1 MSRAIYSVSSLVHY
15 LKETLDHDMRVQ
27 SILVQGEISN
37 FTNHRSGHW
46 YFTLKDAKAR
56 ISCVMFASY
65 ACRCRILPKEGMKV
79 IVKAS
84 LSVYETSGQVQLYV
98 NQLQSDGLGDYYLQ
112 YEQLKQ
118 KLAAEGLFD
127 PQHKKPL
134 PAYPQHIVLI
144 SAKEGAAVEDMRH
157 TLARRWP
164 LAKVTFL
171 PSLVQGK
178 DAAIDLIAK
187 LKEADALRPDVILLG
202 RGGGSIEDLW
212 CFNDEQLARCI
223 FACES
228 VVVSGVGHE
237 TDTTLVDYVS
247 DARAATPTAA
257 AELVTPNIMVIRRNL
272 SIQRQR
278 MGQSITKCLAE
289 GKRSLRRFQDYRYLQ
304 DPLLY
309 VKDEQLRLAMM
320 TRELEQ
326 FPVRLTMEQ
335 HCLQEQKQ
343 RLLLSFQKQE
353 KELHERYHHLT
364 WRLRQGITNHKQNR
378 RKQLAALAGLLDAYS
393 PLKILHRGY
402 AVVYDKGQMMKSVT
416 RIKKGARIDIC
427 MQDGILHTEVNDKE
441 EFTWQR
447 NRPFNNQ

>member
-1 MSRAIYSVSSLVHY
+1 MSRSIYSVSSLVHY
-15 LKETLDHDMRVQ
+15 LKETIDHDMRVQ
-27 SILVQGEISN
+27 AILVQGEISN

-65 ACRCRILPKEGMKV
+65 ASRCRILPTEGMRV

-84 LSVYETSGQVQLYV
+84 LSMYEASGQVQLYV

-112 YEQLKQ
+112 LEQLKQ
-118 KLAAEGLFD
+118 KLNAEGLFD

-134 PAYPQHIVLI
+134 PAYPEHIVLI

-178 DAAIDLIAK
+178 SAVGDLIEK
-187 LKEADALRPDVILLG
+187 LKQGDSLHPDVILLG

-212 CFNDEQLARCI
+212 CFNDERLARCI
-223 FACES
+223 YACES

-257 AELVTPNIMVIRRNL
+257 AELVTPDITVIQHSL
-272 SIQRQR
+272 QVQRQR
-278 MGQSITKCLAE
+278 MYQSLNHRLTNA
-289 GKRSLRRFQDYRYLQ
+289 KRALKQCQEYRYLQ
-304 DPLLY
+304 DPMLY

-320 TRELEQ
+320 TRQLEQ
-326 FPVRLTMEQ
+326 ITTSLAMQRQHLQDQSRRLSHSVQ
-335 HCLQEQKQ
+335 GY
-343 RLLLSFQKQE
+343 E
-353 KELHERYHHLT
+353 KTLREHYHQMV
-364 WRLRQGITNHKQNR
+364 WRWRQGIESYGVNR
-378 RKQLAALAGLLDAYS
+378 RKQLAAMAGLLDAYS
-393 PLKILHRGY
+393 PLKILSRGY
-402 AVVYDKGQMMKSVT
+402 SVVYKQNQMVKSVNQ
-416 RIKKGARIDIC
+416 IEPGAHINIR
-427 MQDGILHTEVNDKE
+427 MHDGILHTKVNDKE
-441 EFTWQR
+441 EF
-447 NRPFNNQ
+447 